1 MVTVTPKTVITLR
14 LNGTCV
20 SHSRTDVSVRDV
32 RSTIDEPGERG
43 GTNQGLT
50 PTETLMAALI
60 GCTNVI
66 THKVAQKNGVDI
78 KSMNV
83 RLEAQFDRRGV
94 MLQEELDV
102 PFPSATL
109 TIDLETD
116 ADTAAVERVKR
127 ELAMFCPVSKVF
139 RAAGI
144 DLREVWNVSRPK

>member
-1 MVTVTPKTVITLR
+1 MVTVTPKTVVALR
-14 LNGTCV
+14 LNGNCV

-32 RSTIDEPGERG
+32 RGTIDEPMERG

-83 RLEAQFDRRGV
+83 RVEAQFDRRGV
-94 MLQEELDV
+94 TLAEEIDL

-109 TIDLETD
+109 YIDLVTD
-116 ADTAAVERVKR
+116 AEAAAIEKVKR
-127 ELAMFCPVSKVF
+127 ELPMFCPVSKVI
-139 RAAGI
+139 RGSGTE
-144 DLREVWNVSRPK
+144 LKEVWSVRAP